1 MKINNLGPSGLNP
14 YKRQM
19 NSLENVERS
28 TSKKKTDKVEISAA
42 AKDLQYTSSIET
54 ERQIKVD
61 ELKNEVE
68 SGNYQINPDQL
79 AKSIIQFYKK

>member
-1 MKINNLGPSGLNP
+1 MKINNLGASGLNP

-28 TSKKKTDKVEISAA
+28 TAKKKTDKVEISAA

-54 ERQIKVD
+54 ERQIRVD